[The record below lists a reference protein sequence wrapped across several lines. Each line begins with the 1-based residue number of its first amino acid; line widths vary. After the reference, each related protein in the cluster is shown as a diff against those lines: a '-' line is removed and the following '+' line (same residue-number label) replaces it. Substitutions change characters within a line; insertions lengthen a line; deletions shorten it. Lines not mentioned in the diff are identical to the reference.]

1 MGFVRRSGRIAKE
14 IRILLIGI
22 DTSGCVFA
30 EETQTV
36 RLSRHG
42 TGIISKHK
50 LAADGI
56 LILRFLGGSSEVS
69 IRLVG
74 NLAKTFGVTS
84 TA

>member
-1 MGFVRRSGRIAKE
+1 
-14 IRILLIGI
+14 
-22 DTSGCVFA
+22 VFA

-36 RLSRHG
+36 TLSRHG
-42 TGIISKHK
+42 AGIISKHK

-74 NLAKTFGVTS
+74 ELGDDLRGYVYGVTFVDPGGS
-84 TA
+84 